1 MPVVQQ
7 QQRLQL
13 RQKQRLLLPKLL
25 LLPLQACLGTAR
37 QCCSS
42 SINSSSSRG

>member
-1 MPVVQQ
+1 VAPAVQQ

-13 RQKQRLLLPKLL
+13 RQKQRLLLLK
-25 LLPLQACLGTAR
+25 LLPLPQACLGKAR

-42 SINSSSSRG
+42 SINSSRG